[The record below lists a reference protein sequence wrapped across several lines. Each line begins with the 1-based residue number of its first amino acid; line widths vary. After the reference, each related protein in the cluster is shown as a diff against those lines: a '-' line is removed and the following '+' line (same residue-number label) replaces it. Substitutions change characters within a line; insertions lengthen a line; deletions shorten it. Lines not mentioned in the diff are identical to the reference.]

1 MLQGALSGQ
10 HATDRIPYRVSRP
23 NGRIQPTLDANQ
35 ITKFAK
41 PPTHALRK
49 KKKIFDRTRKLNVP
63 STVMSIAFCYPDPPQ
78 VLLLELL
85 QFSKLGLK
93 LL

>member
-1 MLQGALSGQ
+1 MEEYRPLLIPIRSQNLQKTA
-10 HATDRIPYRVSRP
+10 HSR
-23 NGRIQPTLDANQ
+23 AE
-35 ITKFAK
+35 
-41 PPTHALRK
+41 K

-85 QFSKLGLK
+85 QFSKGSFTIL
-93 LL
+93 